1 MNTTQLVN
9 MPETT
14 TVRKEQKKEIIKK
27 IENKEFIK
35 FGSMSADLFDELN
48 SSEKYCFCNSDY
60 WCNKCNGEL

>member
-1 MNTTQLVN
+1 MI
-9 MPETT
+9 
-14 TVRKEQKKEIIKK
+14 KEQKKEIIKK

-35 FGSMSADLFDELN
+35 FGSISADLFDRLN